1 MSDPRLSAI
10 GQQLGGAPD
19 HLVERSAAARAGASG
34 LEVEDVL
41 AAWSGGEALAAAPA
55 PPPADDVAPVS
66 PAEPVAE
73 PPEAPA
79 LPAAPAAEV
88 PVAAT
93 AVLEAEE
100 EEEEPAEP
108 VPWRRRVRLG
118 ARAGAALGVF
128 MGLASLAAASP
139 LVLGRLTEVT
149 EAGTAAV
156 EVTWTFTAAIA
167 ALWAVIGSAAALAA
181 RGAGRFLSPAYDT
194 DGSPLGSVVI
204 GGLTGLVL
212 GFARG
217 GAWYA
222 LAETSLS
229 GTKLL
234 SISPWS
240 VLVILA
246 ADAACGATAG
256 AVTQFF
262 SQPRGL
268 RGEQAEDAQA
278 IRRRLSDSLS
288 IPLTAGAVIL
298 IFVVALGILLVR
310 FPSFAPWVAILV
322 SLGILMFAG
331 MMASRPNLRVTRN
344 EVLAAAAG
352 VGVVLLMIT
361 LIAAAITGDDPA
373 DHGHAEETHAIE
385 QIQ

>member
-19 HLVERSAAARAGASG
+19 HLVERSAAARADASG
-34 LEVEDVL
+34 VEVEEVL
-41 AAWSGGEALAAAPA
+41 AAWSGGEALAAAP
-55 PPPADDVAPVS
+55 PSSPAQEAAPVS
-66 PAEPVAE
+66 PAEPAAA
-73 PPEAPA
+73 PPA
-79 LPAAPAAEV
+79 PAAPSAPAPEV
-88 PVAAT
+88 PLAAT
-93 AVLEAEE
+93 AVLE
-100 EEEEPAEP
+100 EEEEPEEAVEP
-108 VPWRRRVRLG
+108 APWRSRVRLG
-118 ARAGAALGVF
+118 ARAGAALGLF

-149 EAGTAAV
+149 EAGSAAV
-156 EVTWTFTAAIA
+156 EVTWTFTVAIA
-167 ALWAVIGSAAALAA
+167 ALWAVIGSAAAVAA

-204 GGLTGLVL
+204 GGLTGLVI

-246 ADAACGATAG
+246 ADAACGAAVG

-268 RGEQAEDAQA
+268 RGAQAEDAQA

-288 IPLTAGAVIL
+288 IPLTAVVVIL
-298 IFVVALGILLVR
+298 IFVVALGTLLVR

-322 SLGILMFAG
+322 SLGILTFAG

-344 EVLAAAAG
+344 EVLVAAAG

-373 DHGHAEETHAIE
+373 HHGPAEDTHAIE